1 MGSEKIINYCCIAMQ
16 KYRVTTLGCKVNQF
30 ESEAIIEFLNESDW
44 TPIEK
49 YEEADVCIINTCTVT
64 QKASMQSR
72 QAIRQAIK
80 TNPNARIIVT
90 GCYAQTGSE
99 EIKEIEGVH
108 DIIGHS
114 LKHRIP
120 NSVISSNNSHLPDSP
135 KTIIR
140 DINKELFFKQT
151 PIMAAGNRTRPFLKI
166 QDGCNAS
173 CTYCI
178 VPYTRGP
185 SRSMPSED
193 VLERIDALKY
203 AGYRET
209 VLTGIHLGAYGQ
221 DLSPENGL
229 LSDLVEGIVA
239 ANAMDRIRLSSI
251 EPNELTTDIIKQV
264 AHSDCLCRHF
274 HIPLQSGSDKILKK
288 MKRPYST
295 SSFRDLMF
303 TICKAIPDAAIGC
316 DILVGFPGESE
327 EDFENTY
334 LLIEGLPVTYLHVF
348 PFSPRKGTK
357 AYDYPNQVSP
367 DIIKERCTKIRKLG
381 ILKKKM
387 FYEKSLGKIKKVLVE
402 GKRDR
407 DTGFLKGLTSNYI
420 SVLIDGPDYLKNIIV
435 KTEIEKIHNNDSVI
449 GKVVV

>member
-1 MGSEKIINYCCIAMQ
+1 MQ
-16 KYRVTTLGCKVNQF
+16 KYSVTTLGCKVNQF
-30 ESEAIIEFLNESDW
+30 ESEAIIEFLNESNW
-44 TPIEK
+44 TPTEK
-49 YEEADVCIINTCTVT
+49 SEEADVCIINTCTVT

-80 TNPNARIIVT
+80 SNPYARIIVT

-99 EIKEIEGVH
+99 EIKKIDGVH

-120 NSVISSNNSHLPDSP
+120 NAVISSVNSHLPSSP

-140 DINKELFFKQT
+140 DIGKEHYFKQI
-151 PIMAAGNRTRPFLKI
+151 PMMVAGTRTRPFLKI
-166 QDGCNAS
+166 QDGCSAS

-185 SRSMPSED
+185 SRSMPYED
-193 VLERIDALKY
+193 VLEKIDALKN

-221 DLSPENGL
+221 DLSSENGL
-229 LSDLVEGIVA
+229 LPDLLKRIIE
-239 ANAMDRIRLSSI
+239 ANSPDRIRLSSI
-251 EPNELTTDIIKQV
+251 EPNELTTDIIKYV
-264 AHSDCLCRHF
+264 ASSDCLCHHF
-274 HIPLQSGSDKILKK
+274 HIPLQSGSDKILQK
-288 MKRPYST
+288 MKRPYSA
-295 SSFRDLMF
+295 SIFRDLMF
-303 TICKAIPDAAIGC
+303 AICKAIPDAAIGC
-316 DILVGFPGESE
+316 DVLVGFPGESE

-334 LLIEGLPVTYLHVF
+334 LLIEGLPITYLHVF

-357 AYDYPNQVSP
+357 AYNYPNQISP
-367 DIIKERCTKIRKLG
+367 DIIKERCTRIRKLG
-381 ILKKKM
+381 LCKKKI
-387 FYEKSLGKIKKVLVE
+387 FYEKSLGKMKKVLIE

-420 SVLIDGPDYLKNIIV
+420 TVLTDGPDYLKNAIV
-435 KTEIEKIHNNDSVI
+435 KTKIEKMHNNVSVI
-449 GKVVV
+449 GTVVG